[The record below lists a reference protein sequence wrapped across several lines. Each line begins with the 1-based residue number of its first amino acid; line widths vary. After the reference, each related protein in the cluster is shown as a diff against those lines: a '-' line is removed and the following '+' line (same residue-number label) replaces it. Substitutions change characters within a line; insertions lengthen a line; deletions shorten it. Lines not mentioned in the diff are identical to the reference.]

1 MDMDILKRELAPI
14 TLEAWAE
21 IDAQATRS
29 LTATLSARKV
39 LDVTGPMGP
48 DFAGVPEGR
57 LDFPKK
63 KAKDDVA
70 YGIYRVHHLV
80 EAKVP
85 FDLEI
90 AELDNVV
97 RGAKD
102 VDLTSLEHAARNIA
116 LFEEKVVYH
125 GLTQANINGLNR
137 CAENKCLTMGS
148 QPEQLLE
155 GIAEGITIF
164 TERSIEGPFA
174 FVAGPKIWSKMSA
187 HLQGYPVKMQA
198 ENILGGSVLLS
209 PYLSGEYEN
218 EAYLISQ
225 RGGDFEI
232 VLGQDLSVG
241 YEKHSDKAVTL
252 YFTESFTFRIL
263 EPAAAICYT
272 TV

>member
-1 MDMDILKRELAPI
+1 MDY
-14 TLEAWAE
+14 
-21 IDAQATRS
+21 
-29 LTATLSARKV
+29 
-39 LDVTGPMGP
+39 
-48 DFAGVPEGR
+48 
-57 LDFPKK
+57 PKK
-63 KAKDDVA
+63 KGKTDVS
-70 YGIYRVHHLV
+70 YGIHRVHHLV
-80 EAKVP
+80 EVRVP

-102 VDLTSLEHAARNIA
+102 VDLASLEQAARNVA
-116 LFEEKVVYH
+116 LFEERVVYH
-125 GLTQANINGLNR
+125 GLAEANIKGLKM
-137 CAENKCLTMGS
+137 CAEDTCLTLGA

-164 TERSIEGPFA
+164 TERSMEGPYA

-198 ENILGGSVLLS
+198 ENLLGGSVLLS

-218 EAYLISQ
+218 EAYMISL
-225 RGGDFEI
+225 RGGDLEI

-241 YEKHSDKAVTL
+241 YEKHTDRAVTL

-263 EPAAAICYT
+263 EPAAVISYT
-272 TV
+272 TQ

>member
-1 MDMDILKRELAPI
+1 MDILKRELAPI
-14 TLEAWAE
+14 PLEAWTE

-29 LTATLSARKV
+29 LTATLSGRKV
-39 LDVTGPMGP
+39 VDVTGPMGP

-63 KAKDDVA
+63 KPKDSVV
-70 YGIYRVHHLV
+70 YGIHRVHHLV
-80 EAKVP
+80 ETRVP

-90 AELDNVV
+90 DELDNVV

-102 VDLTSLEHAARNIA
+102 VDLTSLENAARNMA
-116 LFEEKVVYH
+116 LFEDKVVYH
-125 GLTQANINGLNR
+125 GLPEANIKGLKL
-137 CAENKCLTMGS
+137 CAKDTCLTLGS
-148 QPEQLLE
+148 KPEELLE

-164 TERSIEGPFA
+164 TERSIEGPYAFA
-174 FVAGPKIWSKMSA
+174 AGPKIWSKMSA

-209 PYLSGEYEN
+209 PYLSGAYEN
-218 EAYLISQ
+218 EAYMISL
-225 RGGDFEI
+225 RGGDLEI

-263 EPAAAICYT
+263 EPAAVISYT
-272 TV
+272 TRS